1 MDAALVVSALLM
13 GLAGGP
19 HCAAMCG
26 AAQAGLTR
34 AGGSPGAAANLL
46 ALQGGRLLGYAV
58 GGAVVSASVA
68 SFGALQAAAPWLR
81 PLWTLVHV
89 AAIALGLWLLWNGA
103 APAWL
108 ARVAPN
114 ARVLAGPQPIR
125 WVLRLAATS
134 RAGLVG
140 ACWIAMPCG
149 LLQSALLVAALAS
162 GPLQGASVM
171 AAFAL
176 ASSISLWLGPQ
187 LWRRLWRQR
196 GADVAA
202 TASVR
207 LAGALLAGASLFA
220 LWHGLGAAIE
230 QALCRV
236 AT

>member
-34 AGGSPGAAANLL
+34 AGGSAGAAANLL

-89 AAIALGLWLLWNGA
+89 AAIALGLWLLRYGS

-108 ARVAPN
+108 APGRPGARAP
-114 ARVLAGPQPIR
+114 AGPRPGGPAPR
-125 WVLRLAATS
+125 PPARP
-134 RAGLVG
+134 RA
-140 ACWIAMPCG
+140 P
-149 LLQSALLVAALAS
+149 
-162 GPLQGASVM
+162 
-171 AAFAL
+171 
-176 ASSISLWLGPQ
+176 
-187 LWRRLWRQR
+187 R
-196 GADVAA
+196 
-202 TASVR
+202 VR
-207 LAGALLAGASLFA
+207 A
-220 LWHGLGAAIE
+220 
-230 QALCRV
+230 
-236 AT
+236 